1 MDKEFDVYGIGN
13 PLIDLLVQVSTEK
26 LESLGV
32 IKGVMNLVDLDRRQ
46 YLLSNLSDW
55 TVLPGGSCAN
65 TIIALSDLGLKTVY
79 GGSIGPDN
87 LGDQFEDNMSQ
98 LGVTSALRRKTL
110 PTGSSIIL
118 ITEDTD
124 RSQNTYLGACQEYS
138 VEDVDEEK
146 IKKANSLYFTG
157 YMWDT
162 ESQKQ
167 ALLHAIDVAKDS
179 KTEIIFDVA
188 DPFAVNRSKEDFI
201 KLMKNDADFIFAN
214 FEEAKAM
221 TGESTKDTIIEKMKE
236 MGPSS
241 GVVKD
246 GKHGSYAYHDNKVYD
261 IKVHEVNAV
270 DTTGAGDMYAAGFI
284 YGMAKNYGM
293 QKAGE
298 IASLV
303 AGKVVEQ
310 VGARLGY
317 SLKEI
322 VSFRDAFSE

>member
-13 PLIDLLVQVSTEK
+13 PLIDLLVQISTQK

-32 IKGVMNLVDLDRRQ
+32 DKGVMNLVDLERRQ
-46 YLLSNLSDW
+46 YLLNNIKDW

-87 LGDQFEDNMSQ
+87 LGDQFEENMSQ

-138 VEDVDEEK
+138 VDDVDDEK
-146 IKKANSLYFTG
+146 IRKSKSLYFTG

-162 ESQKQ
+162 ENQKK
-167 ALLHAIDVAKDS
+167 ALLRAIDVAKDS
-179 KTEIIFDVA
+179 NTEIIFDVA
-188 DPFAVNRSKEDFI
+188 DPFAVNRSKNDFI
-201 KLMKNDADFIFAN
+201 KLMKNDVNFIFAN

-221 TGESTKDTIIEKMKE
+221 TGESTKDAIIAKMEE
-236 MGPSS
+236 MGPAS

-246 GKHGSYAYHDNKVYD
+246 GKHGSYVYHNGRVFD
-261 IKVHEVNAV
+261 IDIHEVTAV

-293 QKAGE
+293 QKSGE

-322 VSFRDAFSE
+322 IGFKDAFSE

>member
-1 MDKEFDVYGIGN
+1 MEKEFDVYGIGN
-13 PLIDLLVQVSTEK
+13 PLIDLLVQLSTQK

-32 IKGVMNLVDLDRRQ
+32 HKGVMNLIDLDRRQ
-46 YLLSNLSDW
+46 YLLNNISDW

-79 GGSIGPDN
+79 AGSIGPDS
-87 LGDQFEDNMSQ
+87 LGDQFEDNMSA
-98 LGVTSALRRKTL
+98 LGVTSALRRKSL

-138 VEDVDEEK
+138 VEDVDSEK
-146 IKKANSLYFTG
+146 IRRSNSLYFTG

-162 ESQKQ
+162 ETQKE
-167 ALLHAIDVAKDS
+167 ALLHAIDIAKDS
-179 KTEIIFDVA
+179 NTEIIFDVA
-188 DPFAVNRSKEDFI
+188 DPFAVSRSKDDFI
-201 KLMKNDADFIFAN
+201 KLMKNDVDFIFAN
-214 FEEAKAM
+214 FEEAK
-221 TGESTKDTIIEKMKE
+221 TLTEKDSKEGIIEKMQE

-246 GKHGSYAYHDNKVYD
+246 GKHGSYVYHENTVFDIDIHKV
-261 IKVHEVNAV
+261 KAV

-284 YGMAKNYGM
+284 YGMAKNYSM
-293 QKAGE
+293 QKSGE

-322 VSFRDAFSE
+322 IGFKDAFTS

>member
-1 MDKEFDVYGIGN
+1 VNKEFDVYGIGN
-13 PLIDLLVQVSTEK
+13 PLIDLLVQVSTQK

-32 IKGVMNLVDLDRRQ
+32 HKGVMNLIDLERRQ
-46 YLLSNLSDW
+46 YLLNNLSDW

-65 TIIALSDLGLKTVY
+65 TIIALSDLGLNTIY
-79 GGSIGPDN
+79 GGSIGQDN
-87 LGDQFEDNMSQ
+87 LGDQFEENMSQ
-98 LGVTSALRRKTL
+98 LGVNSALRRKTL

-146 IKKANSLYFTG
+146 IRKSKKLYFTG

-162 ESQKQ
+162 ENQKE
-167 ALLHAIDVAKDS
+167 ALTHAIDIAKDS
-179 KTEIIFDVA
+179 NTEIIFDVA
-188 DPFAVNRSKEDFI
+188 DPFAVNRSKDDFI
-201 KLMKNDADFIFAN
+201 RLMKNDVNFIFAN
-214 FEEAKAM
+214 FEEARAM
-221 TGESTKDTIIEKMKE
+221 TNEETKETIINKMIE

-241 GVVKD
+241 GVVKN
-246 GKHGSYAYHDNKVYD
+246 GKRGSYVYHDGQVHD
-261 IKVHEVNAV
+261 IDIHKVNAV

-284 YGMAKNYGM
+284 YGMAKNYDM
-293 QKAGE
+293 KKSGE

-317 SLKEI
+317 SLKEMI
-322 VSFRDAFSE
+322 TFRDTVTK

>member
-1 MDKEFDVYGIGN
+1 MDKKFDVYGIGN
-13 PLIDLLVQVSTEK
+13 PLIDLLVQLSTQK

-32 IKGVMNLVDLDRRQ
+32 HKGVMNLIDLERRQ
-46 YLLSNLSDW
+46 YLLNNISDW

-65 TIIALSDLGLKTVY
+65 TIIALSDLGLNTIY

-138 VEDVDEEK
+138 VEDVDNEK
-146 IKKANSLYFTG
+146 IRMSNSLYFTG

-162 ESQKQ
+162 ETQKE

-179 KTEIIFDVA
+179 NTEIIFDVA
-188 DPFAVNRSKEDFI
+188 DPFAVNRSKDDFI
-201 KLMKNDADFIFAN
+201 KLMKNDVDFIFAN

-221 TGESTKDTIIEKMKE
+221 TEENTKDGIIEKMKE
-236 MGPSS
+236 MGPAS

-246 GKHGSYAYHDNKVYD
+246 GKHGSYVYHDGKVID
-261 IKVHEVNAV
+261 IDIHKVNAV

-284 YGMAKNYGM
+284 YGMAKNYDM
-293 QKAGE
+293 RKSGE

-322 VSFRDAFSE
+322 ISFKDAFTD

>member
-13 PLIDLLVQVSTEK
+13 PLIDLLVQISTQK
-26 LESLGV
+26 LESLSV
-32 IKGVMNLVDLDRRQ
+32 HKGVMNLIDLERRQ
-46 YLLSNLSDW
+46 YLLNNLSDW

-65 TIIALSDLGLKTVY
+65 TIIALSDLGLNTVY
-79 GGSIGPDN
+79 GGSIGRDN
-87 LGDQFEDNMSQ
+87 LGEQFEENMSQ
-98 LGVTSALRRKTL
+98 LGVTSALRRKVL

-118 ITEDTD
+118 ITEDAD

-138 VEDVDEEK
+138 IEDVDIDK
-146 IKKANSLYFTG
+146 IRKSKSLYFTG

-162 ESQKQ
+162 ESQKR

-179 KTEIIFDVA
+179 NTEIIFDVA
-188 DPFAVNRSKEDFI
+188 DPFAVNRSKDDFI
-201 KLMKNDADFIFAN
+201 KLMKYDVDFIFAN
-214 FEEAKAM
+214 FEEAKTL
-221 TGESTKDTIIEKMKE
+221 TGEITKDSIIEKMKE

-246 GKHGSYAYHDNKVYD
+246 GKRGSYAYKDDKVFD
-261 IKVHEVNAV
+261 IDVYQVKAV

-284 YGMAKNYGM
+284 YGMARNYGM
-293 QKAGE
+293 QKSGE

-322 VSFRDAFSE
+322 IN